1 MQHYSVAAT
10 NKGSL
15 VITHKVLRNTYFLLS
30 LTLLCSALT
39 AYLAII
45 SNARF
50 LGPLATILGMFGLLF
65 LTQVLRNSFWGI
77 ISTFAFTGFMGYVLA
92 PTLSFY
98 LHNFTNGGALILTAL
113 CGTGLI
119 FFSLSAYTLI
129 SRRDFSFLGGFLFVA
144 IMAAFIAS
152 LASLVFN
159 LPVFQLLISG
169 VFMLICSAL
178 IIFHT
183 SAIIHGG
190 ETNYISATISL
201 YVALLNIFVGL
212 LNLLGAFSG
221 NRK

>member
-1 MQHYSVAAT
+1 MQNYSVAASKVSSITT
-10 NKGSL
+10 N
-15 VITHKVLRNTYFLLS
+15 KVLRNTYFLLS
-30 LTLLCSALT
+30 LTLLCSAGS
-39 AYLAII
+39 AYLAIA
-45 SNARF
+45 SNASF
-50 LGPLATILGMFGLLF
+50 LGPLPTMLGMFGLLF
-65 LTQVLRNSFWGI
+65 LTQLLRNSFWGI

-98 LHNFTNGGALILTAL
+98 LHSFSNGGELILTAL

-119 FFSLSAYTLI
+119 FFTLSAYTLI
-129 SRRDFSFLGGFLFVA
+129 TRKDFSFLNGFLFVA

-152 LASLVFN
+152 LASLIFQ
-159 LPVFQLLISG
+159 LPTLQLLISG

-178 IIFHT
+178 IMFHT
-183 SAIIHGG
+183 SSIIHGG

-212 LNLLGAFSG
+212 LNLLGAFAG